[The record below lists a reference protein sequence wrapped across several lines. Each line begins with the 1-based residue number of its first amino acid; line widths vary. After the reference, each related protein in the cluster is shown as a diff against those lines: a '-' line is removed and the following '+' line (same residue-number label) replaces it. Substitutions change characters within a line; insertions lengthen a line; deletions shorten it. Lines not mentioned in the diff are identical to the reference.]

1 MGIFSFALP
10 THIALV
16 AVLAAFLLLLR
27 SARLAPWKRLTEPG
41 VFSPWCGFIIML
53 PLIWQFGVPVAS
65 GTSLHLLGMPLFV
78 LMFGGPLALLGI
90 SLSIVAYTFLHDGLW
105 SNVGMNVLLLGVV
118 PAYCGELVMRAT
130 RRFLPPHLFVYLLGN
145 GLFGAFAMMCTIGL
159 VSMAAHTLWGASV
172 SGDAIAYMLLLSWG
186 EAILTGFLLTV
197 FTVYRPECVL
207 TFDDEVYLSN

>member
-1 MGIFSFALP
+1 M
-10 THIALV
+10 
-16 AVLAAFLLLLR
+16 
-27 SARLAPWKRLTEPG
+27 
-41 VFSPWCGFIIML
+41 FIIVL
-53 PLIWQFGVPVAS
+53 PLVWQFGVPVAS

-78 LMFGGPLALLGI
+78 LMFGGPLAMMGI
-90 SLSIVAYTFLHDGLW
+90 SISIVAYTVLHNGLL
-105 SNVGMNVLLLGVV
+105 SNVGMNILLLGVV

-130 RRFLPPHLFVYLLGN
+130 RRLLPPHLFVYLLGN
-145 GLFGAFAMMCTIGL
+145 GFFGAFVVMSIIGL

-207 TFDDEVYLSN
+207 TFDDDVYLSN